1 LIVQSEQDDVLP
13 RWDGWKNTLEVAKN
27 ASKVEQLMLK
37 RHKTQDKIIP

>member
-13 RWDGWKNTLEVAKN
+13 VGMVEKYLEVAKN
-27 ASKVEQLMLK
+27 ASKVEHLMLK